1 MSSSS
6 FYSSNALLNIL
17 SIGLDSSP
25 DKTFIRFLDNDTQ
38 ITRQAFF
45 SLDASVFV
53 HFFWKSESNLAI
65 G

>member
-6 FYSSNALLNIL
+6 FYSSNALLNVL
-17 SIGLDSSP
+17 SIGLDDSP
-25 DKTFIRFLDNDTQ
+25 DETFIRFLDNDTQ

-45 SLDASVFV
+45 LDASVIV